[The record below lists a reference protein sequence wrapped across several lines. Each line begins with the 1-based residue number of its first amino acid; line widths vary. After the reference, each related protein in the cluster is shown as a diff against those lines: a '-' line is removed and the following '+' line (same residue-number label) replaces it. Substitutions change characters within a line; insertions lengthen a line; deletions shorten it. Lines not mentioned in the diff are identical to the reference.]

1 MVLADSVGWE
11 DMLHSLPGILTV
23 TFIFGGWIIVA
34 VVARVAKNWRM
45 IHESEHAAAL
55 KQSMIERGMSA
66 DEIER
71 VLRAT
76 PAGPFDESG
85 SGEAKD
91 ISKKLAEHSVP
102 APAVEQILGAFRTAS
117 PGMRKTL
124 AGTVVAML
132 DGGAKSDQVL
142 AAVRAISRP
151 GPEPAHDP
159 HLRDTPA
166 SYRG

>member
-1 MVLADSVGWE
+1 MVFGEGFE
-11 DMLHSLPGILTV
+11 DMLGSLPGILTV

-34 VVARVAKNWRM
+34 VVANVAKNWRRVQ
-45 IHESEHAAAL
+45 ESEHAAAL

-76 PAGPFDESG
+76 PAGVSEDFDG
-85 SGEAKD
+85 GGEATK
-91 ISKKLAEHSVP
+91 ISKKLAEHSVA
-102 APAVEQILGAFRTAS
+102 APAVEQILGAFRAAN

-132 DGGAKSDQVL
+132 DGGAKSDQVV
-142 AAVRAISRP
+142 AAVRAIARP
-151 GPEPAHDP
+151 GPEPAHD
-159 HLRDTPA
+159 LRDTPA
-166 SYRG
+166 SFHN